1 MHSRRVMVRG
11 PLEHACME
19 YKQEI
24 REVEVEEGVPW
35 CCVLNCAP
43 LAGRKWHVP
52 LLSSCNDNLPKK
64 F

>member
-35 CCVLNCAP
+35 CCVC
-43 LAGRKWHVP
+43 
-52 LLSSCNDNLPKK
+52 
-64 F
+64 